1 LTVRNHRAA
10 AEKPNER
17 FVVKERNDTVENVEV
32 DSMSPVVLVIGTT
45 GQVGRLIVDEF
56 DRDPANIGVRYAA
69 RRPEQVDEL
78 RAAGRDAVRLDLD
91 DPTTFAHALH
101 GVDRVYLLTGYTVAM
116 LAQSKTLVDAA
127 VKAGVSHI
135 VHQGVFA
142 NWDVTDPH
150 FVWHQMIERYIEGSG
165 LQWTHLHP
173 NVFMDGL
180 ASEISAGHGA
190 FSVYFDDRRVG
201 WIAARDIAAVAATVL
216 RQGPSR
222 HGGKEYWLS
231 TEVASGPEVAA
242 IFSDV
247 LGREIRCN
255 VRGPGDFMAS
265 IADRSITVESWYA
278 EAGVEF
284 NRQVIDGRMGY
295 IGTVRDDVKFV
306 TGRPSTSLRQWAM
319 ENLTD

>member
-1 LTVRNHRAA
+1 VKNL
-10 AEKPNER
+10 EER
-17 FVVKERNDTVENVEV
+17 YIVENHAVN
-32 DSMSPVVLVIGTT
+32 DSRPVVLVIGTT
-45 GQVGRLIVDEF
+45 GQVGKLILEEF
-56 DRDPANIGVRYAA
+56 DRDAGDVRVRYAA
-69 RRPEQVDEL
+69 RKPEQVEEMQ
-78 RAAGRDAVRLDLD
+78 AAGRDAVRLDLD
-91 DPTTFAHALH
+91 DPRTFAHALH

-180 ASEISAGHGA
+180 TSEIAAGSGA
-190 FSVYFDDRRVG
+190 FSVYWGDRRVG

-216 RQGPSR
+216 RQGPTR
-222 HGGKEYWLS
+222 HGAKEYWLS
-231 TEVASGPEVAA
+231 TEVASGPEAA
-242 IFSDV
+242 SIFSEV
-247 LGREIRCN
+247 LGRDIRCE
-255 VRGPGDFMAS
+255 VRGPDDFLAS
-265 IADRSITVESWYA
+265 IAGRNITVESWYA

-284 NRQVIDGRMGY
+284 NRQVIDGRMGD
-295 IGTVRDDVKFV
+295 IGTVRDDVEFV
-306 TGRPSTSLRQWAM
+306 TGRPSTSLREWAL
-319 ENLTD
+319 ENLNH

>member
-1 LTVRNHRAA
+1 MNNRTSESQA
-10 AEKPNER
+10 
-17 FVVKERNDTVENVEV
+17 TG
-32 DSMSPVVLVIGTT
+32 PVVLVIGTT
-45 GQVGRLIVDEF
+45 GQVGRLILKEF
-56 DRDPANIGVRYAA
+56 DRDPGDVRVRYAA
-69 RRPEQVDEL
+69 RKPEQVEEL

-91 DPTTFAHALH
+91 DPGTFAHALH

-135 VHQGVFA
+135 VHQGIFA

-173 NVFMDGL
+173 NVFLDGL
-180 ASEISAGHGA
+180 ASEISANKGA
-190 FSVYFDDRRVG
+190 FSVYWGDRRVG

-216 RQGPSR
+216 RQGPAR

-231 TEVASGPEVAA
+231 TEVASGPEAAA
-242 IFSDV
+242 IFSEA
-247 LGREIRCN
+247 LGREIQCT
-255 VRGPGDFMAS
+255 VRGPEEFLAS
-265 IADRSITVESWYA
+265 FASRGLTVESWYA

-284 NRQVIDGRMGY
+284 TKQVIDGRMGY
-295 IGTVRDDVKFV
+295 IGTVRDDVEFV
-306 TGRPSTSLRQWAM
+306 TGRPSTSLRAWAL

>member
-1 LTVRNHRAA
+1 MNTSAQTDPV
-10 AEKPNER
+10 
-17 FVVKERNDTVENVEV
+17 
-32 DSMSPVVLVIGTT
+32 SPLVLVLGTT
-45 GQVGRLIVDEF
+45 GLVGSLIADEF
-56 DRDPANIGVRYAA
+56 DREPGGVRVRYAA
-69 RRPEQVDEL
+69 RRAEQVEEL
-78 RAAGRDAVRLDLD
+78 RTAGRDAVRLDLD
-91 DPTTFAHALH
+91 DPSTFAHALH

-127 VKAGVSHI
+127 VKAGVSHV

-180 ASEISAGHGA
+180 ASMITAGDDTL
-190 FSVYFDDRRVG
+190 SVFWGDRRVG

-222 HGGKEYWLS
+222 HSGKEYWLS

-242 IFSDV
+242 VFSEV
-247 LGREIRCN
+247 LDREIRCDL
-255 VRGPGDFMAS
+255 RGPDDFLAS
-265 IADRSITVESWYA
+265 LAARGATVESWYA

-284 NRQVIDGRMGY
+284 NRQVLDGRMGY
-295 IGTVRDDVKFV
+295 IGTVRDDVQFV
-306 TGRPSTSLRQWAM
+306 TGRPSTSLREWAT
-319 ENLTD
+319 ENRERMTPSASE

>member
-1 LTVRNHRAA
+1 MANRVPTAD
-10 AEKPNER
+10 P
-17 FVVKERNDTVENVEV
+17 T
-32 DSMSPVVLVIGTT
+32 SPVVLVIGTT
-45 GQVGRLIVDEF
+45 GQVGTLIAEDL
-56 DRDPANIGVRYAA
+56 DREPGDVRVRYAA
-69 RRPEQVDEL
+69 RKPEQVDDL

-91 DPTTFAHALH
+91 DPGTFAHALH

-127 VKAGVSHI
+127 VKAGVSHV

-180 ASEISAGHGA
+180 ASEIPAGDDA
-190 FSVYFDDRRVG
+190 FSVYWGDRRVG

-231 TEVASGPEVAA
+231 TEVASGPEAA
-242 IFSDV
+242 AVFSEA
-247 LGREIRCN
+247 LGREIRCHI
-255 VRGPGDFMAS
+255 RGPEDFLGS

-284 NRQVIDGRMGY
+284 NRQVLDGRMGY
-295 IGTVRDDVKFV
+295 IGTVRDDVEFV
-306 TGRPSTSLRQWAM
+306 TGRPSTSLRAWAL

>member
-1 LTVRNHRAA
+1 MDAT
-10 AEKPNER
+10 
-17 FVVKERNDTVENVEV
+17 
-32 DSMSPVVLVIGTT
+32 SPVVLVIGTT
-45 GQVGRLIVDEF
+45 GQVGELIVEEF
-56 DRDPANIGVRYAA
+56 DRDPGAVRVRYAA
-69 RRPEQVDEL
+69 RRPEQVDAL

-91 DPTTFAHALH
+91 DPSTFANALH

-165 LQWTHLHP
+165 LEWTHLHP

-180 ASEISAGHGA
+180 ASMISAGGDA
-190 FSVYFDDRRVG
+190 FSVFYGDRRVG
-201 WIAARDIAAVAATVL
+201 WIAARDIAAVAAMVL

-247 LGREIRCN
+247 LGRDIRCD
-255 VRGPGDFMAS
+255 VRGPEEFKASLAGRS
-265 IADRSITVESWYA
+265 IAVESWYA
-278 EAGVEF
+278 DAGVEF
-284 NRQVIDGRMGY
+284 NRQVLDGRMGY
-295 IGTVRDDVKFV
+295 IGTVRDDVQFV
-306 TGRPSTSLRQWAM
+306 IGRPSTSLRQWAT
-319 ENLTD
+319 EHRDQLSPGRSPR

>member
-1 LTVRNHRAA
+1 VLL
-10 AEKPNER
+10 P
-17 FVVKERNDTVENVEV
+17 KEDDTMNDRTS
-32 DSMSPVVLVIGTT
+32 DTDTTSPIVLVIGTT
-45 GQVGRLIVDEF
+45 GQVGKLILAEF
-56 DRDPANIGVRYAA
+56 DREPGRVRVRYAA
-69 RRPEQVDEL
+69 RKTEQVDEL

-91 DPTTFAHALH
+91 DPSTFAHALH

-173 NVFMDGL
+173 NMFMDGL
-180 ASEISAGHGA
+180 SSMISAGGGTFTVFHG
-190 FSVYFDDRRVG
+190 DHRVG
-201 WIAARDIAAVAATVL
+201 WIAARDIAAVAASVL

-222 HGGKEYWLS
+222 HAGKDYWLS

-242 IFSDV
+242 IFSEA
-247 LGREIRCN
+247 LGREIRCE
-255 VRGPGDFMAS
+255 VKGPEEFKAS
-265 IADRSITVESWYA
+265 LADRSVAIESWYA
-278 EAGVEF
+278 DAGVEF
-284 NRQVIDGRMGY
+284 NRQVIDERMGY
-295 IGTVRDDVKFV
+295 VGTVRDDVEFV
-306 TGRPSTSLRQWAM
+306 TGRPSTSLRQWAI
-319 ENLTD
+319 ENRDHMN

>member
-1 LTVRNHRAA
+1 MENHVA
-10 AEKPNER
+10 KP
-17 FVVKERNDTVENVEV
+17 DPA
-32 DSMSPVVLVIGTT
+32 SPIVLVIGTT
-45 GQVGRLIVDEF
+45 GQVGKLIVEEF
-56 DRDPANIGVRYAA
+56 DRDLGNVRVRYAA
-69 RRPEQVDEL
+69 RKPERVDEL

-91 DPTTFAHALH
+91 DPRTFAHALY

-127 VKAGVSHI
+127 VKAGVGHI

-165 LQWTHLHP
+165 LAWTHLHP

-180 ASEISAGHGA
+180 ASEIATNDGA
-190 FSVYFDDRRVG
+190 FSVYWDNRRVG

-242 IFSDV
+242 ILSDV
-247 LGREIRCN
+247 LDREISCD
-255 VRGPGDFMAS
+255 VRGPEEFLAS
-265 IADRSITVESWYA
+265 IAKRGLTVESWYA
-278 EAGVEF
+278 DAGVEF

-295 IGTVRDDVKFV
+295 IGTVRDDVEFV
-306 TGRPSTSLRQWAM
+306 TGRPSTSLRQWGK